1 MPVERLPRPELDDS
15 KKPTLW
21 VDEAIWGHRLYNEQ
35 TPWMVLLELLG
46 VLAHQVGE
54 GRPFQED
61 APFRGV
67 AYHVPWRMA
76 LRNVL
81 FNNPFMEEVE
91 RRHGDDGARWDDWIA
106 RMRKQT
112 EDLQGAPDFAYLRDV
127 FPAQGS
133 LGRSFQDFARVV
145 SLLRTTAIEA
155 ESNKRWSSKF
165 VFPYGP
171 AALLPDLHVKR
182 DGAGEKREGSVSMDR
197 RFFARSGELAY
208 LMLCRSGRGPELF
221 EHLQRSIFAP
231 QSPWNR
237 LVERLQPHHEEGKTA
252 TRTGYLPF
260 AHLPDYEQLADDL
273 LAVLRL
279 QLPGYDA
286 LPHLVD
292 LLGLHLVLYYL
303 RRAAAWAPDDPK
315 PHLVLEII
323 APKRTTVR
331 DLAVE
336 SFQLNNLRGEKAV
349 DRFITV
355 ELAETERWRA
365 ACAVLDLE
373 ERRAALADAI
383 CGAVDWKEARPA
395 TDRKFTDPEDE
406 LRALRKVARDRHNQH
421 VALVHGSYAQAIGLA
436 SRRGTRRMRY
446 APSDHLLQTLV
457 LAVVPKRME
466 FQQFLAALRE
476 RYGMVIGYEQ
486 AKGLPGAGGSDK
498 PAFDDNALRLEMR
511 LASLGLL
518 RRLSDA
524 CAYVENPMEVSS

>member
-1 MPVERLPRPELDDS
+1 MSAERLPPPEKIDS
-15 KKPTLW
+15 DLW

-46 VLAHQVGE
+46 VLSFQAAE

-61 APFRGV
+61 PSFRGV
-67 AYHVPWRMA
+67 AYKVPWRMA

-81 FNNPFMEEVE
+81 FNNPFLEEVE
-91 RRHGDDGARWDDWIA
+91 RRHADDGPRWEDWLA
-106 RMRKQT
+106 RMREHTKG
-112 EDLQGAPDFAYLRDV
+112 LQGAPDLSYLRAV
-127 FPAQGS
+127 FPAQGA
-133 LGRSFQDFARVV
+133 LGHSFQDFARVV

-165 VFPYGP
+165 AFPYGP
-171 AALLPDLHVKR
+171 AALLPDLGVKR
-182 DGAGEKREGSVSMDR
+182 DGSVSMDR

-208 LMLCRSGRGPELF
+208 VMLCRSGRGPELF
-221 EHLQRSIFAP
+221 QHLERSVFAP
-231 QSPWNR
+231 KSSWNR
-237 LVERLQPHHEEGKTA
+237 LVARLQPPQEEGATE

-260 AHLPDYEQLADDL
+260 ARLPDYEQLADDL

-286 LPHLVD
+286 LPHLVN

-303 RRAAAWAPDDPK
+303 RRASAWTPEDPA

-336 SFQLNNLRGEKAV
+336 SFQFNNLRGEKAV
-349 DRFITV
+349 DRFLTAEV
-355 ELAETERWRA
+355 EHGPRWRTA
-365 ACAVLDLE
+365 SAIADDE
-373 ERRAALADAI
+373 ERRAAIYDAI
-383 CGAVDWKEARPA
+383 YDAVRWNKSRPGADHLRKDDPAEALR
-395 TDRKFTDPEDE
+395 E
-406 LRALRKVARDRHNQH
+406 LRETAKQRHNQH
-421 VALVHGSYAQAIGLA
+421 VALVHGAYAQAIGLA

-466 FQQFLAALRE
+466 FQQFLAALWE
-476 RYGMVIGYEQ
+476 RYRMVVGYEQ
-486 AKGLPGAGGSDK
+486 ARGLPGAGGSDK
-498 PAFDDNALRLEMR
+498 IAFDDNALRLEMR

-524 CAYVENPMEVSS
+524 CAYVENPMEVPS

>member
-1 MPVERLPRPELDDS
+1 MTPEVKQDTDEFKS
-15 KKPTLW
+15 ELW

-46 VLAHQVGE
+46 VLAFQVGH
-54 GRPFQED
+54 GRPFTED
-61 APFRGV
+61 TPLGGV
-67 AYHVPWRMA
+67 RYQLPWRMA
-76 LRNVL
+76 LRNIL
-81 FNNPFMEEVE
+81 FNNPFLEEVE
-91 RRHGDDGARWDDWIA
+91 RRHADDAPRWDEWLA
-106 RMRKQT
+106 RMREHTKG
-112 EDLQGAPDFAYLRDV
+112 LQGAPDLSYLREV
-127 FPAQGS
+127 FPVHGA
-133 LGRSFQDFARVV
+133 LGHSFRDFARVV

-155 ESNKRWSSKF
+155 DSNKRWSSKF
-165 VFPYGP
+165 AFPYGP
-171 AALLPDLHVKR
+171 AALLPDLGVKR
-182 DGAGEKREGSVSMDR
+182 DGSVSMDR

-221 EHLQRSIFAP
+221 QHIERSVFAP
-231 QSPWNR
+231 KSPWNR
-237 LVERLQPHHEEGKTA
+237 LVARLQPPTENLYIDTQ
-252 TRTGYLPF
+252 TGYLPF
-260 AHLPDYEQLADDL
+260 GHLPDYEQLADDL

-303 RRAAAWAPDDPK
+303 RRAASWAPDDPE

-323 APKRTTVR
+323 APRRTTVR

-336 SFQLNNLRGEKAV
+336 SFQFNNLRGEKAV
-349 DRFITV
+349 DRFVTSKV
-355 ELAETERWRA
+355 EQSERWGA
-365 ACAVLDLE
+365 ACAIVDDE
-373 ERRAALADAI
+373 ERRAAFADTI
-383 CGAVDWKEARPA
+383 YDAVRWKEAKPA
-395 TDRKFTDPEDE
+395 LDRKFTDDPVKALRE
-406 LRALRKVARDRHNQH
+406 LRDATKERHNQH
-421 VALVHGSYAQAIGLA
+421 VALVHGAYAQAIGLA

-466 FQQFLAALRE
+466 FQRFLAALWE
-476 RYGMVIGYEQ
+476 RYRMVVGYEQ
-486 AKGLPGAGGSDK
+486 ARGLPGAGGSDK
-498 PAFDDNALRLEMR
+498 IAFDDNALRLEMR